1 MSQIT
6 DLTLA
11 TNNLTNK
18 TSQLRQMNV
27 DLQTN
32 LENLSTTL
40 GNKSAQLD
48 AATNDL
54 LNKTEF
60 LENTTVRL
68 SAGISN
74 YYLLFAQ

>member
-1 MSQIT
+1 
-6 DLTLA
+6 
-11 TNNLTNK
+11 
-18 TSQLRQMNV
+18 MNV
-27 DLQTN
+27 DLQIN
-32 LENLSTTL
+32 LKNISTTL
-40 GNKSAQLD
+40 GDKSAQLD

-74 YYLLFAQ
+74 YYLLFV